1 MTVFCTDWENDT
13 ARLANM
19 LAFYTG
25 MRQGEIAALR
35 LEDIGTDRIYI
46 RHSWSKYEG
55 LKETKTNTDREI
67 KIPQT
72 LRDML
77 LMQAKMNLHNE
88 GLKGFVFYGL
98 NPGKPTDPKNELWK
112 N

>member
-1 MTVFCTDWENDT
+1 
-13 ARLANM
+13 
-19 LAFYTG
+19 

-55 LKETKTNTDREI
+55 LKETKTNECREI
-67 KIPQT
+67 KIPKQ

-77 LMQAKMNLHNE
+77 LM
-88 GLKGFVFYGL
+88 
-98 NPGKPTDPKNELWK
+98 
-112 N
+112 